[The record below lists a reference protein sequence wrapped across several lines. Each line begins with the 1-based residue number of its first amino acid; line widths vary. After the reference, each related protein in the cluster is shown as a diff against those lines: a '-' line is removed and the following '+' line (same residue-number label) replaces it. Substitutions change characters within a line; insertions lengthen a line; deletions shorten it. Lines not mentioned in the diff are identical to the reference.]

1 MWPGYGKRI
10 EGNRGGPIL
19 DWFEDKR
26 LIPIAEKVFKGKFLS
41 LKEGLTLYQTGDFF
55 ALGYMADQLSRMING
70 PYAYFV
76 VNRHIN
82 PTNLCVNQCCFCA
95 FYRREGEEGA
105 YQLTL
110 EEILAKAAQ
119 AVEQGARELHIVGGL
134 HPTWP
139 LDYYLDIVRKLKEAF
154 PRVHVKAYTAVE
166 VEHMARIS
174 GLTVEEVL
182 SRLKE
187 AGLDS
192 MPGGGAEVFSSRI
205 RKALCPKKT
214 SSQEWLRIHKAAHR
228 LGIKTNC
235 TLLYGH
241 METLRERVEHLIRL
255 REAQEEAPGFQAFIP
270 LAFHPENT
278 PIPARGT
285 TGMDDLKTIAVARL
299 MLPNIPHIK
308 AYWVMLGEK
317 TAQVALAFG
326 ADDLEG
332 TVVEEKITH
341 MAGATSPQFISRGR
355 LIRLIR
361 KAGKIPVER
370 DALYNRLR
378 VYH

>member
-1 MWPGYGKRI
+1 
-10 EGNRGGPIL
+10 
-19 DWFEDKR
+19 
-26 LIPIAEKVFKGKFLS
+26 
-41 LKEGLTLYQTGDFF
+41 
-55 ALGYMADQLSRMING
+55 MADRLSRMLNG
-70 PYAYFV
+70 PYAFFV

-82 PTNLCVNQCCFCA
+82 PTNLCVNQCRFCA
-95 FYRREGEEGA
+95 FFRREGEEGA
-105 YQLTL
+105 YQLSL
-110 EEILAKAAQ
+110 DEILAKAQ
-119 AVEQGARELHIVGGL
+119 EAVEQGARELHIVGGL

-139 LDYYLDIVRKLKEAF
+139 FEYYLEMVRELKNAF
-154 PRVHVKAYTAVE
+154 PRVHIKAFTAVE
-166 VEHMARIS
+166 VEHMARLS
-174 GLTVEEVL
+174 GLEIEEVL
-182 SRLKE
+182 SRLRE

-192 MPGGGAEVFSSRI
+192 MPGGGAEVFSR
-205 RKALCPKKT
+205 RVREALCPKKT
-214 SSQEWLRIHKAAHR
+214 SSEDWLKIHKKAHR

-241 METLRERVEHLIRL
+241 METLQERVEHLIRL
-255 REAQEEAPGFQAFIP
+255 RQAQEEAPGFQAFIP

-285 TGMDDLKTIAVARL
+285 TGVDDLKTIAVARL
-299 MLPNIPHIK
+299 VLHNIPHIK

-341 MAGATSPQFISRGR
+341 MAGATSPQFISKKR
-355 LIRLIR
+355 LIGLIR

>member
-1 MWPGYGKRI
+1 MT
-10 EGNRGGPIL
+10 L
-19 DWFEDKR
+19 DWFEDKT
-26 LIPIAEKVFKGKFLS
+26 LIPIAEKVSRGEPLC
-41 LKEGLTLYQTGDFF
+41 LEEGLALYRTRDLF
-55 ALGYMADQLSRMING
+55 ALGYVADHMSRMVNG
-70 PYAYFV
+70 PYAFFV

-82 PTNLCVNQCCFCA
+82 PTNLCVNQCRFCA
-95 FYRREGEEGA
+95 FYRRKGERGA

-110 EEILAKAAQ
+110 DEILTRAAE

-134 HPTWP
+134 HPEWP
-139 LDYYLDIVRKLKEAF
+139 YKYYLEMVKKLKDTFPQVHIKAF
-154 PRVHVKAYTAVE
+154 TAVE

-174 GLTVEEVL
+174 GLKVEEVL

-192 MPGGGAEVFSSRI
+192 MPGGGAEVFSPRI
-205 RKALCPKKT
+205 REALCPKKT
-214 SSQEWLRIHKAAHR
+214 SSEGWLEIHKKAHR
-228 LGIKTNC
+228 LVIKSNC

-241 METLRERVEHLIRL
+241 VETFQERVEHLIRL
-255 REAQEEAPGFQAFIP
+255 REAQDEAPGFQAFIP
-270 LAFHPENT
+270 LAFHPGNT
-278 PIPARGT
+278 PISAEGT
-285 TGMDDLKTIAVARL
+285 TGVDDLKTIAVARL
-299 MLPNIPHIK
+299 MLHNIPHIK

-341 MAGATSPQFISRGR
+341 MAGATSPQFVSKRR
-355 LIRLIR
+355 LIELIR

>member
-1 MWPGYGKRI
+1 M
-10 EGNRGGPIL
+10 
-19 DWFEDKR
+19 
-26 LIPIAEKVFKGKFLS
+26 V
-41 LKEGLTLYQTGDFF
+41 
-55 ALGYMADQLSRMING
+55 NG
-70 PYAYFV
+70 PYAFFV

-82 PTNLCVNQCCFCA
+82 PTNLCVNQCRFCA
-95 FYRREGEEGA
+95 FFRREGEEGA
-105 YQLTL
+105 YQLSL
-110 EEILAKAAQ
+110 DEILAKAQ
-119 AVEQGARELHIVGGL
+119 EAVEQGARELHIVGGL
-134 HPTWP
+134 HPIWP
-139 LDYYLDIVRKLKEAF
+139 FEYYLEMVRELKNAF
-154 PRVHVKAYTAVE
+154 PRVHIKAFTAVE
-166 VEHMARIS
+166 VEHMARLS
-174 GLTVEEVL
+174 GLEIEEVL
-182 SRLKE
+182 SRLRE

-192 MPGGGAEVFSSRI
+192 MPGGGAEVFSHRI
-205 RKALCPKKT
+205 REALCPKKT
-214 SSQEWLRIHKAAHR
+214 SSEDWLEIHKKAHR

-241 METLRERVEHLIRL
+241 METLQERVEHLIRL
-255 REAQEEAPGFQAFIP
+255 RQAQEEAPGFQAFIP

-285 TGMDDLKTIAVARL
+285 TGVDDLKTIAVARL
-299 MLPNIPHIK
+299 VLHNIPHIK

-341 MAGATSPQFISRGR
+341 MAGATSPQFISKKR
-355 LIRLIR
+355 LIGLIR

>member
-1 MWPGYGKRI
+1 
-10 EGNRGGPIL
+10 
-19 DWFEDKR
+19 
-26 LIPIAEKVFKGKFLS
+26 
-41 LKEGLTLYQTGDFF
+41 
-55 ALGYMADQLSRMING
+55 MADHLSRMING
-70 PYAYFV
+70 PYAFFV

-82 PTNLCVNQCCFCA
+82 PTNLCVNQCRFCA
-95 FYRREGEEGA
+95 FFRREGEEGA
-105 YQLTL
+105 YQLSL
-110 EEILAKAAQ
+110 DEILAKAQ
-119 AVEQGARELHIVGGL
+119 EAVEQGARELHIVGGL

-139 LDYYLDIVRKLKEAF
+139 FEYYLEMVRELKNAF
-154 PRVHVKAYTAVE
+154 PRVHIKAFTAVE
-166 VEHMARIS
+166 VEHMARLS
-174 GLTVEEVL
+174 GLEIEEVL
-182 SRLKE
+182 SRLRE

-192 MPGGGAEVFSSRI
+192 MPGGGAEVFSR
-205 RKALCPKKT
+205 RVREALCPKKT
-214 SSQEWLRIHKAAHR
+214 SSEDWLEIHKKAHR

-241 METLRERVEHLIRL
+241 METLQERVEHLIRL
-255 REAQEEAPGFQAFIP
+255 RQAQEEAPGFQAFIP
-270 LAFHPENT
+270 LSFHPENT

-285 TGMDDLKTIAVARL
+285 TGVDDLKTIAVARL
-299 MLPNIPHIK
+299 VLHNIPHIK

-341 MAGATSPQFISRGR
+341 MAGATSPQFISKKR
-355 LIRLIR
+355 LIGLIR

>member
-1 MWPGYGKRI
+1 
-10 EGNRGGPIL
+10 
-19 DWFEDKR
+19 
-26 LIPIAEKVFKGKFLS
+26 
-41 LKEGLTLYQTGDFF
+41 
-55 ALGYMADQLSRMING
+55 MADRLSRMLNG
-70 PYAYFV
+70 PYAFFV

-82 PTNLCVNQCCFCA
+82 PTNLCVNQCRFCA
-95 FYRREGEEGA
+95 FFRREGEEGA
-105 YQLTL
+105 YQLSL
-110 EEILAKAAQ
+110 DEILAKAQ
-119 AVEQGARELHIVGGL
+119 EAVEQGARELHIVGGL

-139 LDYYLDIVRKLKEAF
+139 FEYYLEMVRELKNAF
-154 PRVHVKAYTAVE
+154 PRVHIKAFTAVE
-166 VEHMARIS
+166 VEHMARLS
-174 GLTVEEVL
+174 GLEIEEVL
-182 SRLKE
+182 SRLRE

-192 MPGGGAEVFSSRI
+192 MPGGGAEVFSR
-205 RKALCPKKT
+205 RVREALCPKKT
-214 SSQEWLRIHKAAHR
+214 SSEDWLKIHKKAHR

-241 METLRERVEHLIRL
+241 METLQERVEHLIRL
-255 REAQEEAPGFQAFIP
+255 RQAQEEAPGFQAFIP

-285 TGMDDLKTIAVARL
+285 TGVDDLKTIAVARL
-299 MLPNIPHIK
+299 VLHNIPHIK

-341 MAGATSPQFISRGR
+341 MAGATSPQFISKKR
-355 LIRLIR
+355 LIGIIR

>member
-1 MWPGYGKRI
+1 
-10 EGNRGGPIL
+10 
-19 DWFEDKR
+19 
-26 LIPIAEKVFKGKFLS
+26 
-41 LKEGLTLYQTGDFF
+41 
-55 ALGYMADQLSRMING
+55 MADHLSRMING
-70 PYAYFV
+70 PYAFFV

-82 PTNLCVNQCCFCA
+82 PTNLCVNQCRFCA
-95 FYRREGEEGA
+95 FFRREGEEGA
-105 YQLTL
+105 YQLSL
-110 EEILAKAAQ
+110 DEILAKAQ
-119 AVEQGARELHIVGGL
+119 EAVEQGARELHIVGGL

-139 LDYYLDIVRKLKEAF
+139 FEYYLEMVRELKNAF
-154 PRVHVKAYTAVE
+154 PRVHIKAFTAVE
-166 VEHMARIS
+166 VEHMARLS
-174 GLTVEEVL
+174 GLEIEEVL
-182 SRLKE
+182 SRLRE

-192 MPGGGAEVFSSRI
+192 MPGGGAEVFSRRI
-205 RKALCPKKT
+205 REALCPKKT
-214 SSQEWLRIHKAAHR
+214 SSEDWLEIHKKAHR

-241 METLRERVEHLIRL
+241 METLQERVEHLIRL
-255 REAQEEAPGFQAFIP
+255 RQAQEEAPGFQAFIP

-285 TGMDDLKTIAVARL
+285 TGVDDLKTIAVARL
-299 MLPNIPHIK
+299 VLHNIPHIK

-341 MAGATSPQFISRGR
+341 MAGATSPQFISKKR
-355 LIRLIR
+355 LIGLIR

>member
-1 MWPGYGKRI
+1 
-10 EGNRGGPIL
+10 
-19 DWFEDKR
+19 
-26 LIPIAEKVFKGKFLS
+26 
-41 LKEGLTLYQTGDFF
+41 
-55 ALGYMADQLSRMING
+55 MADHLSRMVNG
-70 PYAYFV
+70 PYAFFV

-82 PTNLCVNQCCFCA
+82 PTNLCVNQCRFCA
-95 FYRREGEEGA
+95 FFRREGEEGA
-105 YQLTL
+105 YQLSL
-110 EEILAKAAQ
+110 DEILAKAQ
-119 AVEQGARELHIVGGL
+119 EAVEQGARELHIVGGL

-139 LDYYLDIVRKLKEAF
+139 FEYYLEMVRELKNAF
-154 PRVHVKAYTAVE
+154 PRVHIKAFTAVE
-166 VEHMARIS
+166 VEHMARLS
-174 GLTVEEVL
+174 GLEIEEVL
-182 SRLKE
+182 SRLRE

-192 MPGGGAEVFSSRI
+192 MPGGGAEVFSHRI
-205 RKALCPKKT
+205 REALCPKKT
-214 SSQEWLRIHKAAHR
+214 SSEDWLEIHKKAHR

-241 METLRERVEHLIRL
+241 METLQERVEHLIRL
-255 REAQEEAPGFQAFIP
+255 RQAQEEAPGFQAFIP

-285 TGMDDLKTIAVARL
+285 TGVDDLKTIAVARL
-299 MLPNIPHIK
+299 VLHNIPHIK

-341 MAGATSPQFISRGR
+341 MAGATSPQFISKKR
-355 LIRLIR
+355 LIGLIR

>member
-1 MWPGYGKRI
+1 
-10 EGNRGGPIL
+10 
-19 DWFEDKR
+19 
-26 LIPIAEKVFKGKFLS
+26 
-41 LKEGLTLYQTGDFF
+41 
-55 ALGYMADQLSRMING
+55 MADRLSRMLNG
-70 PYAYFV
+70 PYTFFV

-82 PTNLCVNQCCFCA
+82 PTNLCVNQCRFCA
-95 FYRREGEEGA
+95 FFRREGEEGA
-105 YQLTL
+105 YQLSL
-110 EEILAKAAQ
+110 DEILAKAQ
-119 AVEQGARELHIVGGL
+119 EAVEQGARELHIVGGL

-139 LDYYLDIVRKLKEAF
+139 FEYYLEMVRELKNAF
-154 PRVHVKAYTAVE
+154 PRVHIKAFTAVE
-166 VEHMARIS
+166 VEHMARLS
-174 GLTVEEVL
+174 GLEIEEVL
-182 SRLKE
+182 SRLRE

-192 MPGGGAEVFSSRI
+192 MPGGGAEVFSR
-205 RKALCPKKT
+205 RVREALCPKKT
-214 SSQEWLRIHKAAHR
+214 SSEDWLKIHKKAHR

-241 METLRERVEHLIRL
+241 METLQERVEHLIRL
-255 REAQEEAPGFQAFIP
+255 RQAQEEAPGFQAFIP

-285 TGMDDLKTIAVARL
+285 TGVDDLKTIAVARL
-299 MLPNIPHIK
+299 VLHNIPHIK

-341 MAGATSPQFISRGR
+341 MAGATSPQFISKKR
-355 LIRLIR
+355 LIGIIR

>member
-1 MWPGYGKRI
+1 
-10 EGNRGGPIL
+10 
-19 DWFEDKR
+19 
-26 LIPIAEKVFKGKFLS
+26 
-41 LKEGLTLYQTGDFF
+41 
-55 ALGYMADQLSRMING
+55 MING
-70 PYAYFV
+70 PYAFFV

-82 PTNLCVNQCCFCA
+82 PTNLCVNQCRFCA
-95 FYRREGEEGA
+95 FFRREGEEGA
-105 YQLTL
+105 YQLSL
-110 EEILAKAAQ
+110 DEILAKAQ
-119 AVEQGARELHIVGGL
+119 EAVEQGARELHIVGGL

-139 LDYYLDIVRKLKEAF
+139 FEYYLEMVRELKNAF
-154 PRVHVKAYTAVE
+154 PRVHIKAFTAVE
-166 VEHMARIS
+166 VEHMARLS
-174 GLTVEEVL
+174 GLEIEEVL
-182 SRLKE
+182 SRLRE

-192 MPGGGAEVFSSRI
+192 MPGGGAEVFSR
-205 RKALCPKKT
+205 RVREALCPKKT
-214 SSQEWLRIHKAAHR
+214 SSEDWLEIHKKAHR

-241 METLRERVEHLIRL
+241 METLQERVEHLIRL
-255 REAQEEAPGFQAFIP
+255 RQAQEEAPGFQAFIP
-270 LAFHPENT
+270 LSFHPENT

-285 TGMDDLKTIAVARL
+285 TGVDDLKTIAVARL
-299 MLPNIPHIK
+299 VLHNIPHIK

-341 MAGATSPQFISRGR
+341 MAGATSPQFISKKR
-355 LIRLIR
+355 LIGLIR

>member
-1 MWPGYGKRI
+1 
-10 EGNRGGPIL
+10 
-19 DWFEDKR
+19 
-26 LIPIAEKVFKGKFLS
+26 
-41 LKEGLTLYQTGDFF
+41 
-55 ALGYMADQLSRMING
+55 MADHLSRMING
-70 PYAYFV
+70 PYAFFV

-82 PTNLCVNQCCFCA
+82 PTNLCVNQCRFCA
-95 FYRREGEEGA
+95 FFRREGEEGA
-105 YQLTL
+105 YQLSL
-110 EEILAKAAQ
+110 DEILAKAQ
-119 AVEQGARELHIVGGL
+119 EAVEQGARELHIVGGL

-139 LDYYLDIVRKLKEAF
+139 FEYYLEMVRELKNAF
-154 PRVHVKAYTAVE
+154 PRVHIKAFTAVE
-166 VEHMARIS
+166 VEHMARLS
-174 GLTVEEVL
+174 GLEIEEVL
-182 SRLKE
+182 SRLRE

-192 MPGGGAEVFSSRI
+192 MPGGGAEVFSR
-205 RKALCPKKT
+205 RVREALCPKKT
-214 SSQEWLRIHKAAHR
+214 SSEDWLKIHKKAHR

-241 METLRERVEHLIRL
+241 METLQERVEHLIRL
-255 REAQEEAPGFQAFIP
+255 RQAQEEAPGFQAFIP

-285 TGMDDLKTIAVARL
+285 TGVDDLKTIAVARL
-299 MLPNIPHIK
+299 VLHNIPHIK

-341 MAGATSPQFISRGR
+341 MAGATSPQFISKKR
-355 LIRLIR
+355 LIGLIR

>member
-1 MWPGYGKRI
+1 MGAFAEV
-10 EGNRGGPIL
+10 EGVL
-19 DWFEDKR
+19 DHFEDKA
-26 LIPIAEKVFKGKFLS
+26 LIPIAERVFEGRSLS
-41 LKEGLTLYQTGDFF
+41 FEDGLILYRSRDLF
-55 ALGYMADQLSRMING
+55 ALGSMADILSRMING

-82 PTNLCVNQCCFCA
+82 PTNLCVNQCRFCA
-95 FYRREGEEGA
+95 FCRRRGDEDA
-105 YQLTL
+105 YELSI
-110 EEILAKAAQ
+110 EEILQKAQEA
-119 AVEQGARELHIVGGL
+119 AALGVREFHIVGGL
-134 HPTWP
+134 HPEWP
-139 LDYYLDIVRKLKEAF
+139 FEYYIEILRELKKAH
-154 PRVHVKAYTAVE
+154 PRVHIKAYTAVE

-174 GLTVEEVL
+174 GLSIEEVL
-182 SRLKE
+182 IQLRE

-192 MPGGGAEVFSSRI
+192 MPGGGAEVFSQRI
-205 RKALCPKKT
+205 RDALCPKKT
-214 SSQEWLRIHKAAHR
+214 SSQDWLNIHMVAHR

-241 METLRERVEHLIRL
+241 IETIEERLRHLILL
-255 REAQEEAPGFQAFIP
+255 REAQEEAPGFLAFIP

-285 TGMDDLKTIAVARL
+285 SGIDDLKTVAVSRL
-299 MLPNIPHIK
+299 MLHNIPHIK

-317 TAQVALAFG
+317 TAQVALTFG

-341 MAGATSPQFISRGR
+341 MAGALSPQALPKRR
-355 LIRLIR
+355 LVHLIRR
-361 KAGKIPVER
+361 AGKIPVER
-370 DALYNRLR
+370 DALYNCLR

>member
-1 MWPGYGKRI
+1 M
-10 EGNRGGPIL
+10 
-19 DWFEDKR
+19 
-26 LIPIAEKVFKGKFLS
+26 V
-41 LKEGLTLYQTGDFF
+41 
-55 ALGYMADQLSRMING
+55 NG
-70 PYAYFV
+70 PYAFFV

-82 PTNLCVNQCCFCA
+82 PTHLCVNQCRFCA
-95 FYRREGEEGA
+95 FFRREGEEGA
-105 YQLTL
+105 YQLSL
-110 EEILAKAAQ
+110 DEILAKAQ
-119 AVEQGARELHIVGGL
+119 EAVEQGARELHIVGGL

-139 LDYYLDIVRKLKEAF
+139 FEYYLEMVRELKNAF
-154 PRVHVKAYTAVE
+154 PRVHIKAFTAVE
-166 VEHMARIS
+166 VEHMARLS
-174 GLTVEEVL
+174 GLKIEEVL
-182 SRLKE
+182 SRLRE

-192 MPGGGAEVFSSRI
+192 MPGGGAEVFSHRI
-205 RKALCPKKT
+205 REALCPKKT
-214 SSQEWLRIHKAAHR
+214 SSEDWLKIHKKAHR

-241 METLRERVEHLIRL
+241 METLQERVEHLIRL
-255 REAQEEAPGFQAFIP
+255 RQAQEEAPGFQAFIP

-285 TGMDDLKTIAVARL
+285 TGVDDLKTIAVARL
-299 MLPNIPHIK
+299 VLHNIPHIK

-341 MAGATSPQFISRGR
+341 MAGATSPQFISKKR
-355 LIRLIR
+355 LIGIIR

>member
-1 MWPGYGKRI
+1 
-10 EGNRGGPIL
+10 
-19 DWFEDKR
+19 
-26 LIPIAEKVFKGKFLS
+26 
-41 LKEGLTLYQTGDFF
+41 
-55 ALGYMADQLSRMING
+55 MADHLSRMVNG
-70 PYAYFV
+70 PYAFFV

-82 PTNLCVNQCCFCA
+82 PTNLCVNQCRFCA
-95 FYRREGEEGA
+95 FFRREGEEGA
-105 YQLTL
+105 YQLSL
-110 EEILAKAAQ
+110 DEILAKAQ
-119 AVEQGARELHIVGGL
+119 EAVEQGARELHIVGGL

-139 LDYYLDIVRKLKEAF
+139 FEYYLEMVRELKNAF
-154 PRVHVKAYTAVE
+154 PRVHIKAFTAVE
-166 VEHMARIS
+166 VEHMARLS
-174 GLTVEEVL
+174 GLEIEEVL
-182 SRLKE
+182 SRLRE

-192 MPGGGAEVFSSRI
+192 MPGGGAEVFSHRI
-205 RKALCPKKT
+205 REALCPKKT
-214 SSQEWLRIHKAAHR
+214 SSEDWLKIHKKAHR

-241 METLRERVEHLIRL
+241 METLQERVEHLIRL
-255 REAQEEAPGFQAFIP
+255 RQAQEEAPGFQAFIP

-285 TGMDDLKTIAVARL
+285 TGVDDLKTIAVARL
-299 MLPNIPHIK
+299 VLHNIPHIK

-341 MAGATSPQFISRGR
+341 MAGATSPQFISKKR
-355 LIRLIR
+355 LIGIIR

>member
-1 MWPGYGKRI
+1 
-10 EGNRGGPIL
+10 
-19 DWFEDKR
+19 
-26 LIPIAEKVFKGKFLS
+26 
-41 LKEGLTLYQTGDFF
+41 
-55 ALGYMADQLSRMING
+55 MADQLSRMING

-82 PTNLCVNQCCFCA
+82 PTNLCVNQCRFCA
-95 FYRREGEEGA
+95 FYRRDGEEGA
-105 YQLTL
+105 YELTL

-134 HPTWP
+134 HPSWP
-139 LDYYLDIVRKLKEAF
+139 FQYYLDIVKRLKETF
-154 PRVHVKAYTAVE
+154 PQVHIKAYTAVE

-174 GLTVEEVL
+174 GLGVEEVL
-182 SRLKE
+182 ARLKE

-192 MPGGGAEVFSSRI
+192 MPGGGAEVFSPRI
-205 RKALCPKKT
+205 REALCPKKT
-214 SSQEWLRIHKAAHR
+214 SSERWLEIHKAAHR

-308 AYWVMLGEK
+308 AYWVMLGEN

-326 ADDLEG
+326 TDDLEG

-341 MAGATSPQFISRGR
+341 MAGATSPQFISKKR
-355 LIRLIR
+355 LIDLIR

-370 DALYNRLR
+370 DALYNKLR
-378 VYH
+378 VFH

>member
-1 MWPGYGKRI
+1 M
-10 EGNRGGPIL
+10 
-19 DWFEDKR
+19 
-26 LIPIAEKVFKGKFLS
+26 
-41 LKEGLTLYQTGDFF
+41 
-55 ALGYMADQLSRMING
+55 GYMADALSRMING
-70 PYAYFV
+70 PYAFFV

-82 PTNLCVNQCCFCA
+82 PTNLCVNQCRFCA
-95 FYRREGEEGA
+95 FYRKEGDKGA
-105 YQLTL
+105 YELSIQDILKKA
-110 EEILAKAAQ
+110 EE
-119 AVEQGARELHIVGGL
+119 AVQQGARELHIVGGL
-134 HPTWP
+134 HPRWP
-139 LDYYLDIVRKLKEAF
+139 FSYYLRIVRELKEAW
-154 PRVHVKAYTAVE
+154 PWVHIKAFTAVE

-174 GLTVEEVL
+174 GLPVEDVL
-182 SRLKE
+182 IQLKE

-192 MPGGGAEVFSSRI
+192 MPGGGAEVFSARV

-214 SSQEWLRIHKAAHR
+214 SSRDWLEIHKKAHR

-241 METLRERVEHLIRL
+241 IETPEERVEHLIRL
-255 REAQEEAPGFQAFIP
+255 REAQDEAPGFLAFIP

-278 PIPARGT
+278 PIPAKGT
-285 TGMDDLKTIAVARL
+285 TGIDDLKTVAVARL
-299 MLPNIPHIK
+299 MLNNIPHIK

-317 TAQVALAFG
+317 TAQVALTFG

-341 MAGATSPQFISRGR
+341 MAGATSPQTIPKKR
-355 LIRLIR
+355 LVNLIR

-370 DALYNRLR
+370 DALYNHLR